1 MPRRKP
7 IIPFVDKFISNYT
20 KKSMF
25 YLGNNIMEHTIYITI
40 LLMGLIYVYL
50 AYNYLSNLK
59 SCSCA
64 EGEYVEKVKNAE
76 GILMVM
82 FLVWI
87 LMSLWLTLNINRLS
101 KNDIFVFLYLTGA
114 MGVVLFSVYLYFCY
128 NVHQMKKS
136 LTTKCVCAMKWQR
149 WLIYIQ
155 YGFFLFEIL
164 LAIISVVIGI
174 IYMLYKIKR

>member
-1 MPRRKP
+1 MARRRKTT
-7 IIPFVDKFISNYT
+7 IPSVDKFISNYT
-20 KKSMF
+20 SRSMF

-50 AYNYLSNLK
+50 AYKYLSNLE

-82 FLVWI
+82 FLIWI
-87 LMSLWLTLNINRLS
+87 LMSLWLTYNVHRLS
-101 KNDIFVFLYLTGA
+101 KTDIFVFLYLTGA
-114 MGVVLFSVYLYFCY
+114 MGIILFSVYLYFCY

-136 LTTKCVCAMKWQR
+136 MTSECVCAMKWQR

-155 YGFFLFEIL
+155 YGFFLFEIV

-174 IYMLYKIKR
+174 MYMLYKLK